1 MKKETV
7 LEMVN
12 QLPPKFE
19 LEELIEKLILIEAI
33 EAADKQVDNDE
44 FYTQDQMEVRVKKW

>member
-1 MKKETV
+1 
-7 LEMVN
+7 MVN